1 MWVRINKWSLIFGI
15 NQKQWQLVRK
25 ELRIR
30 DNTFG
35 AIQLPIVQLL
45 TAVDTCTHWVP
56 IFISFYSVTWIFSYI
71 FLYFLYFPIYFPIF
85 NIQKACPWNVQVDK
99 DLLDFTWTGLKEQ
112 EIVNTR
118 AN

>member
-1 MWVRINKWSLIFGI
+1 MYPLGTYFYI
-15 NQKQWQLVRK
+15 
-25 ELRIR
+25 
-30 DNTFG
+30 
-35 AIQLPIVQLL
+35 LL
-45 TAVDTCTHWVP
+45 LCNLD
-56 IFISFYSVTWIFSYI
+56 I
-71 FLYFLYFPIYFPIF
+71 FLYFLYLIYIFLFIFLYFPIF